1 MRRVPARILAAVV
14 LVLVLAVVAVAT
26 SQATPSSA
34 LGGAVVQPVN
44 LGGDLWWNFDFVA
57 RNDTTNVDWPVDVI
71 FWGNAT
77 VSKVY
82 NKLGWAWPGSNVY
95 QQVSDG
101 AGTTWVASAGR
112 KNTLCTDTH
121 LRLYADSDGA
131 LSNPILGSYVVGTAH
146 LDVNECSSKPSYGWN
161 ETAEGNVAA
170 RWAAR
175 WGSTG
180 VVRDAA
186 VFPDK
191 VTPTSILANV
201 VNVTNGTHVYVN
213 NGLPTLI
220 YVP

>member
-1 MRRVPARILAAVV
+1 MRRVPARILAAA
-14 LVLVLAVVAVAT
+14 LSVLVLAVVAAAT
-26 SQATPSSA
+26 AQATPSSA
-34 LGGAVVQPVN
+34 LGSTVVQPVS
-44 LGGDLWWNFDFVA
+44 LGGDSWWNFDFVTSGNTA
-57 RNDTTNVDWPVDVI
+57 DVDWPVDVI

-82 NKLGWAWPGSNVY
+82 SRLGWIWQGSNVY
-95 QQVSDG
+95 EQVDDG
-101 AGTTWVASAGR
+101 GAPTWAASAGR
-112 KNTLCTDTH
+112 KNTFCTDTH
-121 LRLYADSDGA
+121 LRLYADADGA
-131 LSNPILGSYVVGTAH
+131 LSNSILGSYVVGTAH

-175 WGSTG
+175 AGSAG
-180 VVRDAA
+180 IVRDAA

-191 VTPTSILANV
+191 VTPTSVLANAI
-201 VNVTNGTHVYVN
+201 NLTYGNHVYVN